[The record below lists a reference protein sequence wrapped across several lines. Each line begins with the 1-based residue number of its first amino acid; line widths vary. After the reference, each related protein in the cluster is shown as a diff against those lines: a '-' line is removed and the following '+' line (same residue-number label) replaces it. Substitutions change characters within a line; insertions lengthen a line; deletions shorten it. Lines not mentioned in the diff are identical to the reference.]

1 MSLEGKTEEEIK
13 SLEGA
18 LLAEVENQGGAAG
31 NVSLLRSLK
40 WDDDLYWSVR
50 DRLVDAGQLELGR
63 GRGGSVR
70 RVFTDDT
77 QITTPPSPEIQSIQ
91 IAEAQLYEPVAK
103 VLKERRQ

>member
-31 NVSLLRSLK
+31 NVSLLRCLK

-50 DRLVDAGQLELGR
+50 DRLVEAGQLELGR

-70 RVFTDDT
+70 GVFTDAT
-77 QITTPPSPEIQSIQ
+77 QITTRLRWKFNLFRSLKISYTNQSQ
-91 IAEAQLYEPVAK
+91 
-103 VLKERRQ
+103 RF